1 MNVLVAGMFRY
12 LKTEWEVRMIAM
24 SVGVQNRQRCSCYLV
39 YFVSFVDSVGSTAKK
54 AIHEKHEQEHEA
66 RLYVCFEIKEIK
78 PRERV
83 RSPADCQN
91 SRERRRERSSRG
103 R

>member
-1 MNVLVAGMFRY
+1 MNVLVAGMFRF

-54 AIHEKHEQEHEA
+54 RSTKNTKNTNNTNNTNKSTKPVFTYVLKLKKLNQESE
-66 RLYVCFEIKEIK
+66 
-78 PRERV
+78 
-83 RSPADCQN
+83 
-91 SRERRRERSSRG
+91 
-103 R
+103 